1 MPDNIRERRHIYN
14 IRYADIIYK
23 VCRISRFQKSG
34 CFRIGLLDV
43 ANAMESEIVALAGD
57 KEEIGCKQNEL
68 NQIKLLRLLAHLL

>member
-1 MPDNIRERRHIYN
+1 M
-14 IRYADIIYK
+14 
-23 VCRISRFQKSG
+23 SMLQKSG
-34 CFRIGLLDV
+34 CFRIGLPDV